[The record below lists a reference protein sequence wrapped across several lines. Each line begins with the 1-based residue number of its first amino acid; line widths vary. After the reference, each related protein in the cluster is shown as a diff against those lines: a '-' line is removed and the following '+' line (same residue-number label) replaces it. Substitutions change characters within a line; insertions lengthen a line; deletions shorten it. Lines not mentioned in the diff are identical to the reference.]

1 MGTLRVADKT
11 EKLTR
16 APFCI
21 SAGSLV
27 FCDTTGSS
35 TEQIRC
41 QTSAPRTSWFLDSI
55 VVLLTH
61 WRYIQPPRLLR
72 GDSAKAWS
80 FIEILSA
87 PIMLPANIE
96 LPHIERPLSWWLK
109 HQVYPELELEQE
121 LFAAI
126 RELPPIG
133 GAQALSILA
142 QHPRKR
148 QKAERPDNT
157 RVVVTSI
164 IDGNTALQSILG
176 RVRAIGALL
185 PEVDCGG
192 PGFLVD
198 MSVDPAQPGD
208 DTPVSITILLWGQQF
223 LGLFAAVCIDDS
235 LLLTDLQP
243 VSFGGNSD
251 NLAAFATTATSR
263 AFRIDEFDGLEE
275 SQICVSAASQT
286 PFTQQS
292 QWSLLSQITQQGSTA
307 CTGAL
312 PLDTQI
318 QSPAHPSPA
327 QDCHLAVHDGK
338 LESYT
343 GEVTRVVDTMLG
355 IYVIDD
361 SHLLMLTF
369 WPLLSPVFVLRP
381 GSRVL
386 LDNMHVLLLSDSD
399 SYCWNW
405 LKLAFPKPNSGQPA
419 SDRRVLIFGA
429 CARSSIRII
438 DFPTLSNSAEFSA
451 AIDGSLVV
459 AILRHVCGLVQTI
472 EVVEAFWVLRKKF
485 PNGPLA
491 AESQTSEPDKDIAH
505 AVLQMA
511 LALSG
516 YRGETPGTCLARQDP
531 LQFANHRSFCRI
543 SQMPSR
549 DPYRVVTL
557 REVVRRYISW
567 RKQRR
572 DRGSGDM
579 AHKTDDAPLT
589 NIYSS
594 QLQLEGIPLIGRLA
608 VNERG
613 CIYLRDET
621 AELRV
626 CVGAAAHDSHMA
638 TLPGK
643 PAFSGQN
650 MIGHICIWHSWHLVI
665 EVVGVAPGS
674 DYGAISKQFSQV
686 YARISSPTTLH
697 VDRTFGGVADSAFDA
712 ASSGFLFVAHSQ
724 GPTMPRLTS
733 VNGGSSWEAMTVVKG
748 VRINIDSGS
757 QLKQLHLDD
766 CSKVTLLD
774 IDGDFQAVSILC
786 RPGKTPACFAPG
798 SAYVVCTLN
807 VPQYRKPS
815 VVSETGFALF
825 ELGALDHVHPVRLD
839 LGNSASIDDCTADA
853 GLTDIVQAIPRVRI
867 NAVSSRMHKQ
877 LFSKVYSV
885 GDLFSNAVTE
895 LDSHIKGGFRAASAE
910 SIISVCGII
919 SQYEVKKAVEFATAG
934 KRHDTESMAGQLES
948 HITLYDTD
956 DSTKTVV
963 LYMKLASYS
972 HPLGLVPGAK
982 VVCRDVSLSVSKSSG
997 NPYLNGTAAT
1007 SVDEAVIDLAPTH
1020 LAIAETKADKCG
1032 EPVHKCIGALYAVQ
1046 DVCNAVVSC
1055 QVKSVESLKLSMT
1068 CVSCKQVVCG
1078 MGCGCIKKQHTF
1090 AGMSSGTVSAVCEA
1104 ELLCLVSDGS
1114 GIAWAS
1120 VSNVSDIEC
1129 MLGISGDELDELSGD
1144 AARSYNGQLLWK
1156 AVRRDRAHVATCV
1169 MERAAAAAVGVSV
1182 VVEGTVQRGVQAIK
1196 RQQLRLDGRDI
1207 MVDKLLAPRIT
1218 VLRVTR
1224 PMATELCWRLLNELA
1239 ATHNTL

>member
-11 EKLTR
+11 EKLAR

-27 FCDTTGSS
+27 FCETSGGS

-61 WRYIQPPRLLR
+61 WRYIQPPKLLR

-80 FIEILSA
+80 YIEILSA
-87 PIMLPANIE
+87 PVLLPANIE

-126 RELPPIG
+126 KELPPIG

-157 RVVVTSI
+157 SVVVTSI
-164 IDGNTALQSILG
+164 FDGNTQLQSILG
-176 RVRAIGALL
+176 RVRAIGALSS
-185 PEVDCGG
+185 EIDNDG

-198 MSVDPAQPGD
+198 MAVDPAQPDD
-208 DTPVSITILLWGQQF
+208 DTPVSITILLCGQQF
-223 LGLFAAVCIDDS
+223 LGLFAAVCVDDS

-243 VSFGGNSD
+243 SVSLDGSSD

-292 QWSLLSQITQQGSTA
+292 QRSLLSQITHQGSAA

-312 PLDTQI
+312 ALDTQI
-318 QSPAHPSPA
+318 QSPTRTSPA
-327 QDCHLAVHDGK
+327 NDCHLAVHDGK

-355 IYVIDD
+355 VYVIDD

-381 GSRVL
+381 GSHVL

-399 SYCWNW
+399 SYCWKW
-405 LKLAFPKPNSGQPA
+405 LKLAFPKPNSSQPGG
-419 SDRRVLIFGA
+419 DRRVLIFGA
-429 CARSSIRII
+429 CTRSSIRII
-438 DFPTLSNSAEFSA
+438 DFPSSSNSAEFAA

-459 AILRHVCGLVQTI
+459 AILRQVCGLVEMI

-485 PNGPLA
+485 PYGPLG
-491 AESQTSEPDKDIAH
+491 AERQTREAEKSILQ
-505 AVLQMA
+505 VTLQMA

-516 YRGETPGTCLARQDP
+516 YRETSGTCLARQDS
-531 LQFANHRSFCRI
+531 LIKFTNHRSLCQV
-543 SQMPSR
+543 SQMSSR
-549 DPYRVVTL
+549 DPCRVVTL
-557 REVVRRYISW
+557 REVMRRYFIW
-567 RKQRR
+567 RKQNT
-572 DRGSGDM
+572 DRGSGDLT
-579 AHKTDDAPLT
+579 HKPGDAPLT
-589 NIYSS
+589 NIYPS
-594 QLQLEGIPLIGRLA
+594 QLQLEGISLIGRLA

-613 CIYLRDET
+613 CVYLRDET

-626 CVGAAAHDSHMA
+626 CVSAAVHDPHLV

-643 PAFSGQN
+643 PTFSGQN
-650 MIGHICIWHSWHLVI
+650 LIGHVCIWHTWHLVI
-665 EVVGVAPGS
+665 ESIGVAPGS
-674 DYGAISKQFSQV
+674 DCGDISKRFSQV
-686 YARISSPTTLH
+686 YARISSPTALH
-697 VDRTFGGVADSAFDA
+697 VDRMFDGVADSAFDA

-724 GPTMPRLTS
+724 GPAMPQLTS
-733 VNGGSSWEAMTVVKG
+733 ANGVSSWEAMTVVKG
-748 VRINIDSGS
+748 VRVNIDSGS
-757 QLKQLHLDD
+757 DLKQLHLDN
-766 CSKVTLLD
+766 CSNVTLLD

-786 RPGKTPACFAPG
+786 RPGKTPVCFAAG
-798 SAYVVCTLN
+798 SAYIVCTKN

-815 VVSETGFALF
+815 AVSETGFALF

-839 LGNSASIDDCTADA
+839 LGNSASIDDYTSGA
-853 GLTDIVQAIPRVRI
+853 GLSDIVRAIPSVRI
-867 NAVSSRMHKQ
+867 NAVSSQMHKQ

-885 GDLFSNAVTE
+885 GDLFSSAVTE
-895 LDSHIKGGFRAASAE
+895 LEPHTKGGFRAASAE

-919 SQYEVKKAVEFATAG
+919 SQYEVKKAVEFGITG
-934 KRHDTESMAGQLES
+934 KRQSSESMAGQLES
-948 HITLYDTD
+948 HITLYDIS

-972 HPLGLVPGAK
+972 HPLGLVPGVK

-1007 SVDEAVIDLAPTH
+1007 SIDEAAIDLAPTNS
-1020 LAIAETKADKCG
+1020 IVAETKAAESS
-1032 EPVHKCIGALYAVQ
+1032 EPVYKCIGALYAVQ
-1046 DVCNAVVSC
+1046 EACNAVVSC
-1055 QVKSVESLKLSMT
+1055 QVRSVESLKLSMS
-1068 CVSCKQVVCG
+1068 CVSCKQVVCN

-1090 AGMSSGTVSAVCEA
+1090 MGMSLGTVSATVCDA

-1114 GIAWAS
+1114 GIAWTS
-1120 VSNVSDIEC
+1120 VSNIADIEC
-1129 MLGISGDELDELSGD
+1129 MLGLSGDELDELCGD
-1144 AARSYNGQLLWK
+1144 AARSYNGQFLWK
-1156 AVRRDRAHVATCV
+1156 AVRRDRAHAMAGV
-1169 MERAAAAAVGVSV
+1169 MERAAAAAVGTSV
-1182 VVEGTVQRGVQAIK
+1182 LVEGTVRRGVQAVK

-1218 VLRVTR
+1218 ALRVTR

-1239 ATHNTL
+1239 ATP

>member
-1 MGTLRVADKT
+1 MGILRVADKT
-11 EKLTR
+11 EKLAR

-21 SAGSLV
+21 STGSLV
-27 FCDTTGSS
+27 FCETAGSS
-35 TEQIRC
+35 AEQIRC
-41 QTSAPRTSWFLDSI
+41 QTSVPRISWFLDSI

-61 WRYIQPPRLLR
+61 WRYIPSPLLLR

-80 FIEILSA
+80 YIEILSA
-87 PIMLPANIE
+87 PVLLPANIE

-126 RELPPIG
+126 KELPPIG

-148 QKAERPDNT
+148 YKAERPDNT
-157 RVVVTSI
+157 SVVVTSI
-164 IDGNTALQSILG
+164 ADGNTQLQSILG
-176 RVRAIGALL
+176 RVRAIGALM
-185 PEVDCGG
+185 PEVDYGS

-198 MSVDPAQPGD
+198 MAVDPAQPGD
-208 DTPVSITILLWGQQF
+208 DTPVSITILLLGQHF
-223 LGLFAAVCIDDS
+223 LGLFVAVCVDDS

-243 VSFGGNSD
+243 SVLLGGSSSNV
-251 NLAAFATTATSR
+251 AAFATTATSR

-292 QWSLLSQITQQGSTA
+292 QRSLLSQITHQGSAA

-312 PLDTQI
+312 LADTQI
-318 QSPAHPSPA
+318 QSPAHTSPA
-327 QDCHLAVHDGK
+327 NDCHLAVHDGK

-405 LKLAFPKPNSGQPA
+405 LKLAFPKPNSSQPA
-419 SDRRVLIFGA
+419 GNHRVLIFGA
-429 CARSSIRII
+429 CTQSSIRII
-438 DFPTLSNSAEFSA
+438 DFPLSNNSAEFAA

-459 AILRHVCGLVQTI
+459 AILRQVCGLVQMI
-472 EVVEAFWVLRKKF
+472 EVVEALWVLRKKF

-491 AESQTSEPDKDIAH
+491 AENQTKEAEKDILQAT
-505 AVLQMA
+505 LQMA

-516 YRGETPGTCLARQDP
+516 YCGETSGTCLARQDS
-531 LQFANHRSFCRI
+531 LIKFANHRSLCQV
-543 SQMPSR
+543 SQMSSR
-549 DPYRVVTL
+549 DPCRVVTL
-557 REVVRRYISW
+557 REVMRRYVSW
-567 RKQRR
+567 RKQKT
-572 DRGSGDM
+572 DRGSGDL

-589 NIYSS
+589 NIYPS

-613 CIYLRDET
+613 CVYLRDET

-626 CVGAAAHDSHMA
+626 CVSAAVHDPHLV
-638 TLPGK
+638 TLLGK
-643 PAFSGQN
+643 PTFSGQN
-650 MIGHICIWHSWHLVI
+650 MIGHVCIWHSWHLVI
-665 EVVGVAPGS
+665 ESVGVAPGS
-674 DYGAISKQFSQV
+674 DYGDNSKRFSQV
-686 YARISSPTTLH
+686 YARISSPTALH
-697 VDRTFGGVADSAFDA
+697 IDRTFGGVADSAFDA

-724 GPTMPRLTS
+724 GPSMPQLALT
-733 VNGGSSWEAMTVVKG
+733 NGVSSWETITVVKG
-748 VRINIDSGS
+748 VRISIDSS
-757 QLKQLHLDD
+757 RDLKQLHLND
-766 CSKVTLLD
+766 CSKVTLLE

-786 RPGKTPACFAPG
+786 RPGKTPVCFAPG

-815 VVSETGFALF
+815 AATETGFALF

-839 LGNSASIDDCTADA
+839 LGNSASIADCTSDA
-853 GLTDIVQAIPRVRI
+853 GLSAIVRAIPSVRI
-867 NAVSSRMHKQ
+867 NAESSRMHK

-885 GDLFSNAVTE
+885 GDLFSSGVTE
-895 LDSHIKGGFRAASAE
+895 LEHTKGGFRAASAE

-934 KRHDTESMAGQLES
+934 KRQGSESMAGQLES
-948 HITLYDTD
+948 HITLYDSE

-982 VVCRDVSLSVSKSSG
+982 VVCRDVNLSVSKSSG

-1007 SVDEAVIDLAPTH
+1007 SIDKAAIDLASVH
-1020 LAIAETKADKCG
+1020 SVLAETNVGKCG

-1055 QVKSVESLKLSMT
+1055 QVKSVESLKLAMT
-1068 CVSCKQVVCG
+1068 CVSCKQVVCN

-1090 AGMSSGTVSAVCEA
+1090 IRMSNGAVSATVCDA

-1120 VSNVSDIEC
+1120 VSNIADIEC
-1129 MLGISGDELDELSGD
+1129 MLGLSGDELDELCGD
-1144 AARSYNGQLLWK
+1144 AARMYNGQLLWK
-1156 AVRRDRAHVATCV
+1156 AVRRDRAHAIIGV
-1169 MERAAAAAVGVSV
+1169 MERATAAAVGASV
-1182 VVEGTVQRGVQAIK
+1182 LVEGTVQRGVQAIK

-1218 VLRVTR
+1218 ALRVTR
-1224 PMATELCWRLLNELA
+1224 PTATELCWRLLNELA
-1239 ATHNTL
+1239 ATP